1 MMKPVF
7 KILKSLA
14 NSRRKS
20 FKEMRLIKAQLKD
33 GLSVR
38 LTNSFTKK
46 FDEQIRKEFHVACHC

>member
-1 MMKPVF
+1 
-7 KILKSLA
+7 
-14 NSRRKS
+14 
-20 FKEMRLIKAQLKD
+20 MRLIKAQLKD